1 MSRRRGIP
9 EINAG
14 SMADIAFLLLIF
26 FLVTTTMDVDSGIRR
41 KLPPI
46 IENQEIPEINER
58 NIFVVFVNQKNE
70 ILYGIGRGTKYAK
83 VSEDEENNFVID
95 NSLREEVKKFITNFG
110 KNPESS
116 DSPEKAVV
124 SLRNHVNTRYDL
136 YIQVQNDL
144 TKAYNEL
151 KNEKSN
157 KDYGSDYEDLEKDDK
172 EIINDFF
179 PVKISEADPL
189 PEQIK

>member
-83 VSEDEENNFVID
+83 VSENENNFVID

-189 PEQIK
+189 PEQ